1 MKIKKSN
8 QKKILSALFIS
19 VFGFILLNLAFLFVA
34 GFVNGSLALYKLI
47 TSKQLEINNN
57 IFFGH
62 VFLIISILIILII
75 SLFILKSKKIKTLY
89 KATYF
94 MVPLA
99 VVYVIFGMFLSN
111 FTVLLYIISALIFFS
126 VLYYLHRN
134 KQSWLY
140 YYSLIFI
147 SIIMLIMNILKIDI

>member
-19 VFGFILLNLAFLFVA
+19 VFGVILLNLAFLFVA